1 MKNKLL
7 GITLIGFLI
16 ISIFLTIGTAAA
28 ANTVVIPSAIE
39 GTLFPGET
47 QNAEISVALPPSS
60 PKGDVVFLFDTT
72 GSMQWIIT
80 SMQQKAIEIMSNIQ
94 AVIPDTAF
102 GVASFADYPNTY
114 TSYGYTNTYGLQSGS
129 DVLGRQTSDYPYRQE
144 IDITSDTSQV
154 SEVINSM
161 VFGTGNA
168 IQDFPE
174 SYSRAIFESLH
185 FSWRDGAKHIVV
197 LIGDAPPHSSPS
209 GLTLMK
215 PWAPSEKLFLQKN
228 GGDPGPD
235 QIMFTS
241 DDLDYGSVVEQAK
254 ESGLCF
260 VIVDC
265 LKRPTNL
272 PLDKPLPDVYLDTH
286 NSFRYLASETNGAT
300 FPYTSDF
307 IANDIAQRI
316 QEITSRPIGT
326 LSLSPDASFASWF
339 SWTPTDYYNVPWG
352 TTKTFN
358 VDITIPTGTQSGY
371 YSFNVNVV
379 ADGVSLGTVTIRE
392 YVLNPLTD
400 SKVTGGGQISSGT
413 GDATFALNV
422 QYKQGNLSPKG
433 NIEFVDHST
442 NMIVKGI
449 AFTGIYVSPDK
460 TQVVTMGTCSING
473 VGGYTFKVFSQDN
486 GEPGKADT
494 FTILLSNG
502 FRAGGT
508 ILNGNVQI
516 HK

>member
-7 GITLIGFLI
+7 GIILSCFLI
-16 ISIFLTIGTAAA
+16 ISIFVTIGTASAT
-28 ANTVVIPSAIE
+28 NTVVVPSNIE
-39 GTLFPGET
+39 GILFPGET

-80 SMQQKAIEIMSNIQ
+80 SMQQKAIEIMNNIK

-102 GVASFADYPNTY
+102 GVASIADYPNTY
-114 TSYGYTNTYGLQSGS
+114 TSYGYTGMYGLQSGI

-144 IDITSDTSQV
+144 IDITSDTAQV
-154 SEVINSM
+154 SEAINSM
-161 VFGTGNA
+161 VFGTSVVP
-168 IQDFPE
+168 QDFAE
-174 SYSRAIFESLH
+174 CYARGISESLH

-215 PWAPSEKLFLQKN
+215 PWAPSEKLFLQKT

-265 LKRPTNL
+265 LKRPANL
-272 PLDKPLPDVYLDTH
+272 PPDAPLPTIFQDTH

-300 FPYTSDF
+300 FPYTADT
-307 IANDIAQRI
+307 ITNDIAQRI
-316 QEITSRPIGT
+316 QEITSRPIDT

-339 SWTPTDYYNVPWG
+339 SCTPTDYYNVPWG
-352 TTKTFN
+352 TTQTFN
-358 VDITIPTGTQSGY
+358 VGITVPTATQSGD
-371 YSFNVNVV
+371 YSFKINVV
-379 ADGVSLGTVTIRE
+379 ADGVILGTVTVKE
-392 YVLNPLTD
+392 HVLDPLTD
-400 SKVTGGGQISSGT
+400 GKVTGGGQISTAT

-422 QYKQGNLSPKG
+422 QFKQGNISPKG
-433 NIEFVDHST
+433 NLEFVDHST
-442 NMIVKGI
+442 KMIVKSI

-460 TQVVTMGTCSING
+460 TQFATIGTCSING
-473 VGGYTFKVFSQDN
+473 VSGYSFRVYSQDN
-486 GEPGKADT
+486 DEPGKADT
-494 FTILLSNG
+494 FTISLSNG
-502 FRAGGT
+502 FSAGGT
-508 ILNGNVQI
+508 ILAGNVQI